1 MINDIL
7 NEADSKM
14 DKSVEATREEF
25 AAIRAGRAQPSMF
38 NKILVDYY
46 GTPTPLQQLASFT
59 ASEAR
64 IILISPYDI
73 NAMTAIEKAI
83 RESDLG
89 VNPANDG
96 KVLRCAFPELTEDR
110 RKEYI
115 KVAKAKAEDGRVAV
129 RNLRRTAKQG
139 LEKLEKDGE
148 AGKDDVAGAEK
159 RLDSITKT
167 HTDAID
173 ETAQEQGSRA
183 AGGLTLHP
191 PAMTDTPPGAPSAP
205 QKDHGRA
212 GRDLK
217 AAVASAVV
225 LLGAIAAS
233 LFFWKPAFMVIV
245 AAAVVVAV
253 WELRK
258 GLLAKDIDL
267 PEQPLML
274 GGVVMVVVAYLW
286 GAPALVTATA
296 VSALVTMLWLLR
308 RGIDGYVKTA
318 TASVFTLIYVPF
330 LGSFVAL
337 LLAEGGRGGGGLDND
352 GVAGIIT
359 FIGVTIASD
368 IGGYIAGVLFGKHP
382 MAPVIS
388 PKKSWEGFAGSLVFT
403 VGAGW
408 ALVVY
413 LLDGDW
419 WVGVCL
425 GLIAVVMATLGDLCE
440 SVMKRDLGIKDM
452 SQVIPGHGGLMDRL
466 DSLLATIAP
475 IWLLLHYAVF

>member
-1 MINDIL
+1 
-7 NEADSKM
+7 
-14 DKSVEATREEF
+14 V
-25 AAIRAGRAQPSMF
+25 
-38 NKILVDYY
+38 
-46 GTPTPLQQLASFT
+46 
-59 ASEAR
+59 
-64 IILISPYDI
+64 
-73 NAMTAIEKAI
+73 
-83 RESDLG
+83 
-89 VNPANDG
+89 
-96 KVLRCAFPELTEDR
+96 
-110 RKEYI
+110 
-115 KVAKAKAEDGRVAV
+115 
-129 RNLRRTAKQG
+129 
-139 LEKLEKDGE
+139 
-148 AGKDDVAGAEK
+148 
-159 RLDSITKT
+159 
-167 HTDAID
+167 
-173 ETAQEQGSRA
+173 
-183 AGGLTLHP
+183 
-191 PAMTDTPPGAPSAP
+191 TDTSSGAPAAP

-225 LLGAIAAS
+225 LLGAAATS
-233 LFFWKPAFMVIV
+233 LFFWKPAFMGIV
-245 AAAVVVAV
+245 AVAVVVAV

-258 GLLAKDIDL
+258 GLMAKDIDL

-286 GAPALVTATA
+286 GAPAL
-296 VSALVTMLWLLR
+296 
-308 RGIDGYVKTA
+308 
-318 TASVFTLIYVPF
+318 ASVFTLIYVPF

-337 LLAEGGRGGGGLDND
+337 LLAEGGRDGGGLDND
-352 GVAGIIT
+352 GVAGIVT
-359 FIGVTIASD
+359 FIVVTIASD

-388 PKKSWEGFAGSLVFT
+388 PKKSWEGFAGSTIFT
-403 VGAGW
+403 VAAGW

-475 IWLLLHYAVF
+475 VWLLLHYAVF